1 MSLLFVPG
9 VDMWLTAEMY
19 YVFLLTVKW
28 VELVLVLTLGIVVA
42 VIVAAKKLPWKRYLE
57 RTPEDKPMMAE
68 DIEDIEVSA
77 DETKVGSNLGAPFV
91 QQPKLGVPNVQ
102 QPKPVAPNVQQPKPV
117 APNVQQPKPGAPKV
131 QQPNPGA
138 PYEQQPNLGAPNLQ
152 EPNLGAPNLQQPNL
166 GALTFQQSN
175 LTFPDASLQHNE
187 VTVTY
192 TGQGHILSQPESS
205 TYPHY
210 DLV

>member
-1 MSLLFVPG
+1 MSLFFVPG
-9 VDMWLTAEMY
+9 VDVW
-19 YVFLLTVKW
+19 LTVKW
-28 VELVLVLTLGIVVA
+28 VELLVLTLGIVVA
-42 VIVAAKKLPWKRYLE
+42 VIVAVKKLPWKRFLE

-77 DETKVGSNLGAPFV
+77 DDTKVVPNLGAPDL
-91 QQPKLGVPNVQ
+91 QQPNLE
-102 QPKPVAPNVQQPKPV
+102 APNVQQPD
-117 APNVQQPKPGAPKV
+117 
-131 QQPNPGA
+131 
-138 PYEQQPNLGAPNLQ
+138 
-152 EPNLGAPNLQQPNL
+152 L
-166 GALTFQQSN
+166 GALTLQHSN
-175 LTFPDASLQHNE
+175 IAFPEASLHHNE